1 MAFNVKER
9 IYIKYI
15 QNEWRKY
22 KNRKKKYNI
31 LLPNEIKQILNIK
44 KLLNKP
50 KKIMISPMEMEYN
63 ESIDYL
69 IKYMP
74 YVYCVQFDGS
84 DNNKLAY
91 KWIPMYKWAKILYEL
106 NNNIPYYLHIFS
118 NNKEWINNQLLLCYN
133 NNPNIIGVFIQ
144 IDILTSYYINNAIEI
159 INILKNNIN
168 NKINYGLSLNAN
180 GLKKYK
186 K

>member
-50 KKIMISPMEMEYN
+50 KK
-63 ESIDYL
+63 
-69 IKYMP
+69 
-74 YVYCVQFDGS
+74 
-84 DNNKLAY
+84 
-91 KWIPMYKWAKILYEL
+91 
-106 NNNIPYYLHIFS
+106 
-118 NNKEWINNQLLLCYN
+118 
-133 NNPNIIGVFIQ
+133 
-144 IDILTSYYINNAIEI
+144 
-159 INILKNNIN
+159 
-168 NKINYGLSLNAN
+168 
-180 GLKKYK
+180 
-186 K
+186 